1 MTVRA
6 FPQAGAV
13 GGKVCCCILG
23 IYLAFAGIN
32 DRFAVVFPLLDS
44 GGADDAESVFLE
56 EFCGASRAASTVASG
71 DDLFGFRNLGEP
83 ALEIPE
89 RDVYVPFDGSLLPDL
104 RRIAY
109 ID

>member
-71 DDLFGFRNLGEP
+71 DDLLGVRNLGEP
-83 ALEIPE
+83 GHWPGPSTVE
-89 RDVYVPFDGSLLPDL
+89 PFFLAFQK
-104 RRIAY
+104 AY
-109 ID
+109 EYW